1 MKLFRTII
9 LPATIAALAWAAL
22 SCSSDTGSRAIP
34 PCEITTPLDS
44 LFSTMFRPDEPGA
57 IVGVVRN
64 DSIVYLRGFGKAS
77 LAPSRPMTDSTMLN
91 VCSITKTFVVAAV
104 TKLAEA
110 GKLSLDD
117 SVAEYFPQ
125 FEGHCFKEVKL
136 RHILSHT
143 TGLPDLRPRNPDQW
157 DTYVKRHNSTFGE
170 GSDYLLYGREE
181 ELIRFYE
188 SVDSLLHNPG
198 EGFHYQEPPF
208 MLLSYV
214 ISQAAGMPF
223 DQYMTDSIFS
233 AAGLRN
239 TAFFDPDT
247 EFPNEAHGYAPVEG
261 QPGKWAE
268 YDYGEAEFF
277 PTRAD
282 RGLYTTAAD
291 FIKWQKAFYGGKL
304 ISPENVA
311 RTIAWQT
318 GTRLPNIG
326 YGYGIFVENKP
337 EMPYKAF
344 HMSSNGGFS
353 VFESVIPEARI
364 FYFVLSN
371 RPDWSR
377 LATGHKIDAVL
388 RSKDWI

>member
-9 LPATIAALAWAAL
+9 LPATMAALAWAAL
-22 SCSSDTGSRAIP
+22 SCSSGNGSRAIP
-34 PCEITTPLDS
+34 PCEITAPLDS

-91 VCSITKTFVVAAV
+91 VCSVTKTFVVAAV

-188 SVDSLLHNPG
+188 SVDSLLHKPG

-223 DQYMTDSIFS
+223 DQYIDSIY
-233 AAGLRN
+233 R
-239 TAFFDPDT
+239 
-247 EFPNEAHGYAPVEG
+247 
-261 QPGKWAE
+261 
-268 YDYGEAEFF
+268 
-277 PTRAD
+277 
-282 RGLYTTAAD
+282 
-291 FIKWQKAFYGGKL
+291 
-304 ISPENVA
+304 
-311 RTIAWQT
+311 
-318 GTRLPNIG
+318 
-326 YGYGIFVENKP
+326 
-337 EMPYKAF
+337 
-344 HMSSNGGFS
+344 
-353 VFESVIPEARI
+353 VF
-364 FYFVLSN
+364 
-371 RPDWSR
+371 
-377 LATGHKIDAVL
+377 
-388 RSKDWI
+388 